1 MRFLSRLLLAPL
13 ARLLF
18 RPRVKG
24 RGNVPA
30 SGGVLLASNHLAF
43 VDSIVITLV
52 ARRSVSFMAKSEYFT
67 GTGTRGWLMRSFF
80 SGVGA
85 VPVDRASAKAGQD
98 ALDAGLEVLRSGEA
112 FSIYPEGTRS
122 RDGRLYRGRTG
133 VAWLA
138 LTAGV
143 PVVPVALTGTEQLQ
157 PGGSGGVRLARVTV
171 EFGEPMDLSHF
182 GPASSGRARR
192 HATDAIMAEIARL
205 SGQERADSYN
215 EPPPASVRER
225 ALRVFRSRSSL

>member
-1 MRFLSRLLLAPL
+1 M
-13 ARLLF
+13 
-18 RPRVKG
+18 PRVRG
-24 RGNVPA
+24 RNNVPQ

-43 VDSIVITLV
+43 VDSIVLTLV

-67 GTGTRGWLMRSFF
+67 GKGIRGWFMRSFF

-85 VPVDRASAKAGQD
+85 VPVDRTSAKAGQE
-98 ALDAGLEVLRSGEA
+98 ALDAGLEVLQSGGA

-143 PVVPVALTGTEQLQ
+143 PVVPVALIGTENLQ
-157 PGGSGGVRLARVTV
+157 PGGTGGIRLARVTV
-171 EFGEPMDLSHF
+171 EFGEPMDLTRF
-182 GPASSGRARR
+182 GPANSGRARR
-192 HATDAIMAEIARL
+192 QATDAIMTEIARL
-205 SGQERADSYN
+205 SGQERANLYN

-225 ALRVFRSRSSL
+225 ALQAFRGRNRL

>member
-1 MRFLSRLLLAPL
+1 VKFFSRVFLAPL
-13 ARLLF
+13 ARIVF
-18 RPRVKG
+18 RPKVIG
-24 RGNVPA
+24 RKNVPKTGA
-30 SGGVLLASNHLAF
+30 VILASNHLAF

-67 GTGTRGWLMRSFF
+67 KPGFAGLISRNFF

-85 VPVDRASAKAGQD
+85 VPVDRGAGQAAQE
-98 ALDAGLEVLRSGEA
+98 ALDAGLGILAKGDA

-143 PVVPVALTGTEQLQ
+143 PVVPVALIGTDELQ
-157 PGGSGGVRLARVTV
+157 PEGGRGIRMARVSV
-171 EFGEPMDLSHF
+171 EFGKPLDLSSF
-182 GPASSGRARR
+182 GDAASGRARR
-192 HATDAIMAEIARL
+192 EATDAIMAEIGRM
-205 SGQERADSYN
+205 SGQELANAYN
-215 EPPPASVRER
+215 EPPAATVRER
-225 ALRVFRSRSSL
+225 VSRFLRRERR